1 MSETTGTTGTTGTAG
16 STAGTTRTTDVT
28 GALVG
33 LVERVTGLPGLS
45 PASRFQQL
53 ENWTSLAALRLLT
66 DVEDAFGVQL
76 DLRTYFAV
84 ADVAGLGGLVTAA
97 LADR

>member
-16 STAGTTRTTDVT
+16 STGTTRTADVT